1 MGDTVPP
8 FFMKKKV
15 KKMLEWFYQETD
27 RGDQNISEW
36 QNIYD
41 LVERL
46 QYRLED
52 MENEHMMILR
62 EIGEL
67 RGKLDTAMETNI
79 PNEEPNED

>member
-15 KKMLEWFYQETD
+15 KKMLDWFYQESD
-27 RGDQNISEW
+27 RGEQNISEC
-36 QNIYD
+36 QTIYE

-67 RGKLDTAMETNI
+67 RGKLDTAMGTNI
-79 PNEEPNED
+79 SNED

>member
-27 RGDQNISEW
+27 RGDQNISEC

-67 RGKLDTAMETNI
+67 RGKLDTAMGTNI
-79 PNEEPNED
+79 PNED